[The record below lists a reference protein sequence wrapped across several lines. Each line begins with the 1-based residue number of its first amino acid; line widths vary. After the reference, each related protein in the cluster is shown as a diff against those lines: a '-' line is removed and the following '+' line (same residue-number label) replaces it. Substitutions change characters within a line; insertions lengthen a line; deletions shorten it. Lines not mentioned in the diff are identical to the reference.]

1 MMLGALMRR
10 PCMAL
15 GTTGERGAAKVGWAA
30 CRVIWENDEKVPSS
44 LDGSEGGASCCA
56 EGGE

>member
-1 MMLGALMRR
+1 
-10 PCMAL
+10 MAL
-15 GTTGERGAAKVGWAA
+15 GTTGERGAANVGWAA